1 MVDLKRV
8 KDKLL
13 CRAAKMMRCR
23 DSEAAAID
31 CWSANGFETEGRNEG
46 RVVAGGNDF
55 NGLMVFHS
63 PPDTIFYFLGVSYKC
78 RVSFPTTYASMRG
91 KVA

>member
-1 MVDLKRV
+1 
-8 KDKLL
+8 
-13 CRAAKMMRCR
+13 MRCR

-63 PPDTIFYFLGVSYKC
+63 PPDTIFYFLGVCYESRESSQTENHLLTSIISYTLFDIS
-78 RVSFPTTYASMRG
+78 VLAQLA
-91 KVA
+91 VV

>member
-63 PPDTIFYFLGVSYKC
+63 PPDTIFYFLGVWYESRESSQTETIY
-78 RVSFPTTYASMRG
+78 
-91 KVA
+91 